1 METNAKHVSNVSP
14 GDPIAS
20 ATQPDPE
27 QNLDL
32 DVDIPRLEQADS
44 PSFASQAVD
53 IPNNNPFQELK
64 GPQWVFDLT
73 KQDHLLGETG
83 ADEDELSRTSQPP
96 QPAAGLLRFLNSD
109 AA

>member
-1 METNAKHVSNVSP
+1 MPNCGRQTEVLEHVNPYSVAADEQKSLSSLGGATHPLLDGPTIDDVPIKKPKLEPVDVDMETNAKHVSNVSP

-44 PSFASQAVD
+44 PSLCL
-53 IPNNNPFQELK
+53 P
-64 GPQWVFDLT
+64 
-73 KQDHLLGETG
+73 
-83 ADEDELSRTSQPP
+83 SR
-96 QPAAGLLRFLNSD
+96 
-109 AA
+109 